1 MIVKIVFRYLKVYRL
16 AKNDMAELLVL
27 HSCIYI
33 YIYVMHD
40 YFSKLLRKKNY
51 CKTEDKIH
59 ALNKNDWK
67 VRFGKTVN

>member
-1 MIVKIVFRYLKVYRL
+1 MYRL

-27 HSCIYI
+27 HHA
-33 YIYVMHD
+33 YIYVMHN
-40 YFSKLLRKKNY
+40 YFSKLLRKNNY
-51 CKTEDKIH
+51 CKTKDKIH

>member
-1 MIVKIVFRYLKVYRL
+1 MTWLNCLFYIH
-16 AKNDMAELLVL
+16 A
-27 HSCIYI
+27 YI

>member
-33 YIYVMHD
+33 YICYAR
-40 YFSKLLRKKNY
+40 LLFKIAKK
-51 CKTEDKIH
+51 KE
-59 ALNKNDWK
+59 LL
-67 VRFGKTVN
+67 

>member
-1 MIVKIVFRYLKVYRL
+1 MLY
-16 AKNDMAELLVL
+16 
-27 HSCIYI
+27 
-33 YIYVMHD
+33 MHN

>member
-1 MIVKIVFRYLKVYRL
+1 MYRL
-16 AKNDMAELLVL
+16 AKNDIAELLVL

-33 YIYVMHD
+33 CYAQLLFKIVYVMHN

>member
-1 MIVKIVFRYLKVYRL
+1 MYRL

-27 HSCIYI
+27 HPC
-33 YIYVMHD
+33 IYVMHN

-59 ALNKNDWK
+59 ALNKNDWN